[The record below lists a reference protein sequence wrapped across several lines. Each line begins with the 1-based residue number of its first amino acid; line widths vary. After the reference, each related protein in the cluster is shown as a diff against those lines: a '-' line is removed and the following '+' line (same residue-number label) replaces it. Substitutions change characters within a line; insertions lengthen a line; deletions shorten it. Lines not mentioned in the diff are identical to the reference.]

1 MRRRVGVA
9 LLLCVALVAAAADL
23 IASDLPLFCVVDGHP
38 YVLPCLTTPGAL
50 RGLDQQALSARATSF
65 VGTPIAYG
73 PYAQRPAGT
82 LAPLAAPSRSH
93 LLGTD
98 DRGRDV
104 AARLVHGARVACVVG
119 PLAVALYLAFG
130 ALVGVA
136 CALRPRIDL
145 VLSRLVEAALSIP
158 ALLLVLAVQGLR
170 GGGSALQ
177 LALVVAL
184 AEWPAVARLTRAEAL
199 RVVAS
204 PHVLAARGLGA
215 SSVRIAWHH
224 VLPLALGPARVLA
237 AFGLGQAVLLEAAL
251 GVLGFGVSPPTASWG
266 ELLAQ
271 ASQHARW
278 WLLLPPSLAI
288 GVVVLGARLLVDDDA
303 S

>member
-1 MRRRVGVA
+1 MRRRVGIA
-9 LLLCVALVAAAADL
+9 LLLLVAIVAAAADL
-23 IASDLPLFCVVDGHP
+23 IAADLPLYCVVDGRA
-38 YVLPCLTTPGAL
+38 YVLPCLTRPDSL
-50 RGLDQQALSARATSF
+50 QGLDQQGLASRATAL

-73 PYAQRPAGT
+73 PTAQRPGGM
-82 LAPLAAPSRSH
+82 LSPLAAPSRGH

-119 PLAVALYLAFG
+119 PLAVLFYLAFG

-136 CALRPRIDL
+136 CAARPWLDV
-145 VLSRLVEAALSIP
+145 VLSRLIEASLSMP

-177 LALVVAL
+177 LALVIAL
-184 AEWPAVARLTRAEAL
+184 AEWPIAARLTRAEAL

-215 SSVRIAWHH
+215 CRSGS
-224 VLPLALGPARVLA
+224 
-237 AFGLGQAVLLEAAL
+237 E
-251 GVLGFGVSPPTASWG
+251 
-266 ELLAQ
+266 
-271 ASQHARW
+271 
-278 WLLLPPSLAI
+278 
-288 GVVVLGARLLVDDDA
+288 GA
-303 S
+303 

>member
-1 MRRRVGVA
+1 MRRRVGIA

-23 IASDLPLFCVVDGHP
+23 LASDLPLYCVVDGHA
-38 YVLPCLTTPGAL
+38 YVLPCLAAPDAL
-50 RGLDQQALSARATSF
+50 RGLDQQALATRATSL

-73 PYAQRPAGT
+73 PYAQRPGGR
-82 LAPLAAPSRSH
+82 LVPLASPSAAH

-104 AARLVHGARVACVVG
+104 AARLVHGARVVCVIG
-119 PLAVALYLAFG
+119 PLAVAVYLAFG
-130 ALVGVA
+130 ALVGIA
-136 CALRPRIDL
+136 CALRPWVD
-145 VLSRLVEAALSIP
+145 VALSRLIEASLSIP

-177 LALVVAL
+177 LALVIAL
-184 AEWPAVARLTRAEAL
+184 AEWPFAARLTRAEAL

-215 SSVRIAWHH
+215 SAARIAWHH

-237 AFGLGQAVLLEAAL
+237 AFGLGQAVLFEAAL
-251 GVLGFGVSPPTASWG
+251 GALGFGVSPPTASWG

-288 GVVVLGARLLVDDDA
+288 GVVVLGARLLVDDDD
-303 S
+303 